1 MLTFSVEM
9 KAAAL
14 LNVRNLAIGV
24 IIAHQRPPPISEV
37 GSPESEEPINAVVHV
52 DMHNMELRSSNN
64 NEDQPEEEDEVLVLR
79 KVDKS
84 TQFNQFASDESDD
97 DQDDS
102 IEEYRVI
109 HIS

>member
-1 MLTFSVEM
+1 M

-64 NEDQPEEEDEVLVLR
+64 NEDQPEEEDEVLVMK